1 MSQLD
6 LFTLVAAAALFI
18 VAAAVTM
25 FARRASMADSPWFWV
40 CVFSMAAT
48 VALFVMDGKYG
59 HRQGHI
65 EDEYRFGTRT
75 LQRPSLS
82 GDKLPSVDSQSTDAK
97 AGDRQG
103 DTVGSNLMPL
113 GDGPQPATHEL
124 LISLA
129 PLRFL
134 AIAAMIVSWIALQ
147 WRRVQEARRR
157 NAEG

>member
-6 LFTLVAAAALFI
+6 LVTIWVVVLLAL
-18 VAAAVTM
+18 AAAVTL

-40 CVFSMAAT
+40 CIFSMAAT

-75 LQRPSLS
+75 LQKPSMS
-82 GDKLPSVDSQSTDAK
+82 GDQLPPAGAQSSEATANDHRTDA
-97 AGDRQG
+97 AE
-103 DTVGSNLMPL
+103 SNLAPL
-113 GDGPQPATHEL
+113 GGGPQPATHEL
-124 LISLA
+124 IISLA

-147 WRRVQEARRR
+147 WRRVREARGRR
-157 NAEG
+157 AEG

>member
-6 LFTLVAAAALFI
+6 LVSIWAVVLLALAAT
-18 VAAAVTM
+18 VTM

-48 VALFVMDGKYG
+48 VALFVMDGKYN

-75 LQRPSLS
+75 LQRPSTS
-82 GDKLPSVDSQSTDAK
+82 GDKRPSASGQSSEATLNDHHADA
-97 AGDRQG
+97 AE
-103 DTVGSNLMPL
+103 SNLTPL
-113 GDGPQPATHEL
+113 GNGPQPATHEL

-134 AIAAMIVSWIALQ
+134 AIATMIVSWIALQ
-147 WRRVQEARRR
+147 WRRVREARGRS
-157 NAEG
+157 AEG

>member
-6 LFTLVAAAALFI
+6 LVTIWVVALFAL
-18 VAAAVTM
+18 AAAVTM

-40 CVFSMAAT
+40 CIFSMAAT
-48 VALFVMDGKYG
+48 VALFVMDGKYN

-75 LQRPSLS
+75 LQRPPLS
-82 GDKLPSVDSQSTDAK
+82 SDQLPPAGRQSSEAAPHDHHADA
-97 AGDRQG
+97 AE
-103 DTVGSNLMPL
+103 SNLTPL
-113 GDGPQPATHEL
+113 GGGPQPATHEL
-124 LISLA
+124 IISLA

-147 WRRVQEARRR
+147 WQRVREARGRR
-157 NAEG
+157 AAG

>member
-6 LFTLVAAAALFI
+6 LFSIWVVALFAL
-18 VAAAVTM
+18 AAAVTL

-75 LQRPSLS
+75 LQRPTLS
-82 GDKLPSVDSQSTDAK
+82 GDKLPSATSQSTDVTS
-97 AGDRQG
+97 GDRRTDADQ
-103 DTVGSNLMPL
+103 SNLAPL
-113 GDGPQPATHEL
+113 DSGPQPATHEL
-124 LISLA
+124 LISLV

-134 AIAAMIVSWIALQ
+134 AIATMIVSWIAIQ
-147 WRRVQEARRR
+147 WRRVREARGAR
-157 NAEG
+157 AVG

>member
-6 LFTLVAAAALFI
+6 LVSLWVVALLAL
-18 VAAAVTM
+18 AAAVTL

-65 EDEYRFGTRT
+65 EDEYRFGIRT
-75 LQRPSLS
+75 LQRPPAS
-82 GDKLPSVDSQSTDAK
+82 DELPSSSAPSTNKSADDRQTDA
-97 AGDRQG
+97 A
-103 DTVGSNLMPL
+103 GSNLAPL
-113 GDGPQPATHEL
+113 GTGPQPATHEL

-147 WRRVQEARRR
+147 WRRVREARERR
-157 NAEG
+157 AEG

>member
-6 LFTLVAAAALFI
+6 LFSIWVVALFAL
-18 VAAAVTM
+18 AAAVTL

-75 LQRPSLS
+75 LQRPTLS
-82 GDKLPSVDSQSTDAK
+82 GDKLPSATSQSTDVTP
-97 AGDRQG
+97 GDRRTDADQ
-103 DTVGSNLMPL
+103 SNLAPL
-113 GDGPQPATHEL
+113 DSGPQPATHEL
-124 LISLA
+124 LISLV

-134 AIAAMIVSWIALQ
+134 AIATMIVSWIALQ
-147 WRRVQEARRR
+147 WRRVQEARGER
-157 NAEG
+157 AVG